1 MCIFVAST
9 NGKIVLP
16 LGFKEKNV
24 GSQDLL
30 ILQQILVLL
39 WEEIVLEARALRYS
53 KYIIGARKCCKIKDM
68 KIWYFD
74 RSILNSMFV
83 VLLHLPSIRFISKEI
98 RHVT

>member
-53 KYIIGARKCCKIKDM
+53 KYINGVKEKIQC
-68 KIWYFD
+68 WYFVV
-74 RSILNSMFV
+74 ILKSMFAE
-83 VLLHLPSIRFISKEI
+83 LLHLPRIRFISKEI
-98 RHVT
+98 RDVTK

>member
-39 WEEIVLEARALRYS
+39 WKEIVLEARALRYS
-53 KYIIGARKCCKIKDM
+53 NYIIGARKCCKIKDT
-68 KIWYFD
+68 
-74 RSILNSMFV
+74 SIDAYLILCFLNYNIYQ
-83 VLLHLPSIRFISKEI
+83 VLDLYQKK
-98 RHVT
+98 

>member
-30 ILQQILVLL
+30 ILQQIFFLL
-39 WEEIVLEARALRYS
+39 WDRIVLEARALTFYGIFETD
-53 KYIIGARKCCKIKDM
+53 KYKD
-68 KIWYFD
+68 
-74 RSILNSMFV
+74 ILLQKLMHFS
-83 VLLHLPSIRFISKEI
+83 R
-98 RHVT
+98 

>member
-68 KIWYFD
+68 KIWYATL
-74 RSILNSMFV
+74 S
-83 VLLHLPSIRFISKEI
+83 
-98 RHVT
+98 

>member
-39 WEEIVLEARALRYS
+39 WEENVLEARALRYS
-53 KYIIGARKCCKIKDM
+53 KYINGVKEKIQC
-68 KIWYFD
+68 WYF
-74 RSILNSMFV
+74 IVKSMFAE
-83 VLLHLPSIRFISKEI
+83 LLHLPKN
-98 RHVT
+98 

>member
-39 WEEIVLEARALRYS
+39 WEENVLEARALRYS
-53 KYIIGARKCCKIKDM
+53 KYINGVKEKIQC
-68 KIWYFD
+68 WYFIV
-74 RSILNSMFV
+74 ILLRKSC
-83 VLLHLPSIRFISKEI
+83 
-98 RHVT
+98 T